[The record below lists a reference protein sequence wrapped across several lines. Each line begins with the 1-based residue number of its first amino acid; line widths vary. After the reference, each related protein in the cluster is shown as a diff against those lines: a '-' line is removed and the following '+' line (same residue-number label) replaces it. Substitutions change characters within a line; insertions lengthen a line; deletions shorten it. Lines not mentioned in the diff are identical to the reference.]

1 MAEMIWKDR
10 KRPFLGLPLSFTR
23 YELTEQKL
31 IINKGFLNVREEE
44 IRLYRFV
51 DITMTQTL
59 GQRILGIGNL
69 HCETS
74 DRSSGNFTIEL
85 IKNPR
90 QVKDLLSDK
99 VEAERDRKR
108 VSVREFMGDMDG
120 DAEPESEAEVEDMD
134 DETHE

>member
-23 YELTEQKL
+23 YELTTQKL
-31 IINKGFLNVREEE
+31 LINTGFLNVKEEE

-51 DITMTQTL
+51 DVTL
-59 GQRILGIGNL
+59 EQSLFQRLFGVGNL
-69 HCETS
+69 KCETN

-85 IKNPR
+85 VKNPR
-90 QVKDLLSDK
+90 QVKEMLSDA

-108 VSVREFMGDMDG
+108 VSVREFMADMGDE
-120 DAEPESEAEVEDMD
+120 DAENAVAFDAENE
-134 DETHE
+134 E